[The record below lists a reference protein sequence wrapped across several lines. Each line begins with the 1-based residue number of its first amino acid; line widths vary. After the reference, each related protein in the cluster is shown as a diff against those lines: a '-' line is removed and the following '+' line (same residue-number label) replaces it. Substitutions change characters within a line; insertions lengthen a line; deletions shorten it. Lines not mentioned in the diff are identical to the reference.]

1 MTTAYD
7 TRGTRV
13 SGDILKKLRKSAGLS
28 QFELSSLLGVHQ
40 TAISQ
45 WECGR
50 TLPDVTSLRRLASL
64 YSVSIDS
71 LLGGTAEAAAD
82 PEKYT
87 AVRSRVRAES
97 RRVPILGSVQ
107 AGVPVSAV
115 EDIVGYVSL
124 SDDCVPDGE
133 EYFALKIKGNSME
146 PRFMEGDTV
155 IVRRQDDAESGE
167 VIVALAGD
175 DATIK
180 QLKKRDDGIML
191 VPFNRE
197 FEPLFFTSQ
206 QVEDEPVRILG
217 KVVELRAKV

>member
-1 MTTAYD
+1 MTGYD
-7 TRGTRV
+7 TRGARAV
-13 SGDILKKLRKSAGLS
+13 GSALKKLRKSAELS
-28 QFELSSLLGVHQ
+28 QADLSEMLGVHQ

-50 TLPDVTSLRRLASL
+50 TLPDVSSLRRLASL

-71 LLGGTAEAAAD
+71 LLGGTAEAAAS
-82 PEKYT
+82 PETYA
-87 AVRSRVRAES
+87 AVRARVHAES

-124 SDDCVPDGE
+124 SDEYHTEDV
-133 EYFALKIKGNSME
+133 EYFGLKIKGSSME

-155 IVRRQDDAESGE
+155 IVRRQDDAESGD
-167 VIVALAGD
+167 VVVALAGD

-191 VPFNRE
+191 VPFNRA
-197 FEPLFFTSQ
+197 FEPLFFSCRQ
-206 QVEDEPVRILG
+206 IESEPVRILG
-217 KVVELRAKV
+217 KVVELRAHV